1 MSKDLRTDQVGS
13 ISMRPVDYGNG
24 TWGVEVTV
32 AGLNSEEEAETAMI
46 FIQSMLCGAEIH
58 EGTH

>member
-1 MSKDLRTDQVGS
+1 MSEARIDQIGT
-13 ISMRPVDYGNG
+13 ISMRPVQYPNG
-24 TWGVEVTV
+24 LWGVEVTV